1 MPLREALSRN
11 LFSVT
16 LTFCDYGQLAIWKAS
31 ISSHHTVR
39 QSAAMRYLVK
49 VEGALHE
56 LGPEGVLLLIG
67 VQLAVAVQETLWESA
82 KGFPEGEIV
91 PV

>member
-1 MPLREALSRN
+1 MQA
-11 LFSVT
+11 
-16 LTFCDYGQLAIWKAS
+16 K
-31 ISSHHTVR
+31 
-39 QSAAMRYLVK
+39 AMRYLVK

-56 LGPEGVLLLIG
+56 LRPEGILLLIG
-67 VQLAVAVQETLWESA
+67 VQLAMAVQETLRESA

>member
-1 MPLREALSRN
+1 MQYTTGTTR
-11 LFSVT
+11 
-16 LTFCDYGQLAIWKAS
+16 
-31 ISSHHTVR
+31 
-39 QSAAMRYLVK
+39 AAMCYLVK

-56 LGPEGVLLLIG
+56 LRPEGVLLLIG
-67 VQLAVAVQETLWESA
+67 VQLAVAVQETLREGA